1 MEREE
6 KIKIAVTAGIIA
18 VVMLI
23 LVLFLALGGIGSKKN
38 SDEEKLAENI
48 AEYADAGSGLVDTNA
63 QDSVSDES
71 DNADGA
77 ETQSDIKSADNEAT
91 NPSAEKTS
99 SDSKNLAGADGK
111 TSGRNTVSGNSFYKT
126 ESAVLKDVYK
136 NVTFNRN
143 QQMAEMYGYWSEGN
157 MEAVRDLAHL
167 ERFEAMS
174 YSLMGT
180 MDFYYYGDTNSE
192 GIPNGMGLAAYA
204 EDQYYYGQWVN
215 GTRSGDGCWIS
226 FYPAYSNYVVKEHM
240 YTGQWASDLPN
251 GQGQEHYDYDSD
263 LMNAEDVY
271 LQNAIG
277 GFSIGNYNGDMY
289 VITVDEDEDT
299 TEWVGQCEN
308 GNWIPVPHASKDNT
322 GKIPYLSERENTERH
337 LYMTESA
344 SKANGVSDVLTGGR
358 VRN

>member
-23 LVLFLALGGIGSKKN
+23 LVMFLALGGASGT
-38 SDEEKLAENI
+38 SDEERLAENI
-48 AEYADAGSGLVDTNA
+48 AEYADTGLEGSAGTD
-63 QDSVSDES
+63 
-71 DNADGA
+71 
-77 ETQSDIKSADNEAT
+77 
-91 NPSAEKTS
+91 S
-99 SDSKNLAGADGK
+99 SDKGVTDSDDKSDGKSGDQSSDAISENSSKEIEANDGQVLAGNDTK
-111 TSGRNTVSGNSFYKT
+111 VSSKSTVSGNSFYQTKA
-126 ESAVLKDVYK
+126 AVLKDVYK
-136 NVTFNRN
+136 NVSYNRN
-143 QQMAEMYGYWSEGN
+143 QQMAEMYGYWSDGN

-204 EDQYYYGQWVN
+204 EDQYYFGQWVN
-215 GTRSGDGCWIS
+215 GARSGDGCWIS
-226 FYPAYSNYVVKEHM
+226 FYPSYSSYVVKEHM

-251 GQGQEHYDYDSD
+251 GQGQEHYDYDFD

-289 VITVDEDEDT
+289 VITVDRDENT
-299 TEWVGQCEN
+299 TEWVGQCES
-308 GNWIPVPHASKDNT
+308 GNWLPVPHASKDDK

-337 LYMTESA
+337 LYMTESG
-344 SKANGVSDVLTGGR
+344 SRGNGVSDILTGGR

>member
-6 KIKIAVTAGIIA
+6 RIKIAVTAGIIA

-48 AEYADAGSGLVDTNA
+48 AEYADT
-63 QDSVSDES
+63 
-71 DNADGA
+71 NADGG
-77 ETQSDIKSADNEAT
+77 
-91 NPSAEKTS
+91 
-99 SDSKNLAGADGK
+99 AGAQTTDNQMSESDTMSDDQNTDALSENSSKESVSKDDK
-111 TSGRNTVSGNSFYKT
+111 TLVGSDKKVSSKNTVSGNSFYKT

-192 GIPNGMGLAAYA
+192 GIPNGMGLAVYA
-204 EDQYYYGQWVN
+204 QDQYYFGQWVN
-215 GTRSGDGCWIS
+215 GSRSGDGCWIS
-226 FYPAYSNYVVKEHM
+226 FYPSYSNYVVKEHM

-251 GQGQEHYDYDSD
+251 GQGQEHYDYAYD
-263 LMNAEDVY
+263 LMNDEDVY

-289 VITVDEDEDT
+289 VITVDNDEDT

-308 GNWIPVPHASKDNT
+308 GNWIAVPHASNDDN
-322 GKIPYLSERENTERH
+322 GKIPYLSERENSERH

-344 SKANGVSDVLTGGR
+344 SKANGVSDILTGGR